1 MANAEIN
8 AVFVAPFFAE
18 TTLRFVDAAA
28 SLPGVRLGLVS
39 QDDESRVPAGVRAKL
54 AGHYR
59 VEDALAVS
67 SLRPAIA
74 AMERALG
81 SVDRLLGTLEQ
92 LQVPLGALRDE
103 LGIGG
108 MGASTAQNFRDKAQM
123 KSVLESAGLPCARHR
138 LVSDPASGLAFAREV
153 GFPLI
158 AKPPA
163 GAGAQSTFRL
173 DHENA
178 LGECMAAMPPS
189 HERPT
194 LLEEFIVGEEH
205 SFDSVVLGGKLV
217 WHSINDYYPGP
228 IEVLRHPWIQ
238 WTVVSPFDVND
249 ARYAPIRE
257 VAPRALAAL
266 GLENGLSH
274 MEWFQREDG
283 SVAIS
288 EVGARPPGAQFATLL
303 SYAHDFD
310 FYRAWA
316 ELAARDVWKPPPRRY
331 AVGAAYLRGQGT
343 SGGRVRAV
351 HGLEEAQREVGELV
365 VEAKLPKLGQAP
377 SGTYEGEGYV
387 IVRHPET
394 EVVKAALERLVQRI
408 YVELS

>member
-1 MANAEIN
+1 MVDAGVN

-28 SLPGVRLGLVS
+28 GLPGVRLGLIS
-39 QDDESRVPAGVRAKL
+39 QDAEQRLPAEVRHKL
-54 AGHYR
+54 AGHYH
-59 VEDALAVS
+59 VDDGLAID
-67 SLRPAIA
+67 SLRPALA
-74 AMERALG
+74 AMRKSFG
-81 SVDRLLGTLEQ
+81 SVDRLVGTLEQ

-103 LGIGG
+103 LGIVGL
-108 MGASTAQNFRDKAQM
+108 GADAARNFRDKARM
-123 KSVLESAGLPCARHR
+123 KSVLASAGLPCARHR
-138 LVSDPASGLAFAREV
+138 LVDDGADAVAFAREV

-178 LGECMAAMPPS
+178 LNECMHSMPPS
-189 HERPT
+189 RERPT
-194 LLEEFIVGEEH
+194 LLEEFIIGEEH
-205 SFDSVVLGGKLV
+205 SFDSVVLDGKLV
-217 WHSINDYYPGP
+217 WYSINDYYPGP

-238 WTVVSPFDVND
+238 WTVVSPRDVED
-249 ARYAPIRE
+249 ERYAGIRD
-257 VAPRALAAL
+257 VAGPALSVL
-266 GLENGLSH
+266 GLDNGLSH
-274 MEWFQREDG
+274 MEWFQRDDG

-316 ELAARDVWKPPPRRY
+316 ELMLHDSWNPPARRY
-331 AVGAAYLRGQGT
+331 AVGAAYLRGQG
-343 SGGRVRAV
+343 SGERVSAV
-351 HGLEEAQREVGELV
+351 HGIEEAQREVGDLV
-365 VEAKLPKLGQAP
+365 VEAKLPKVGQSP

-394 EVVKAALERLVQRI
+394 DAVRAALTRLVERI
-408 YVELS
+408 HVELS